1 MSIRPA
7 TDTWHAVE
15 VSEVIARLDTD
26 GEDGLDAAEAA
37 RRLAHFGANA
47 LSGVGGP
54 TRIALLLRQFRDVL
68 VWLLLMAALVS
79 GVLLREWVDA
89 AVIGAIVLLNAVLGY
104 VQEARAES
112 ALARLKEMAAPEA
125 KVIRGGEERLIAA
138 SEIVPGDLVQLEAG
152 DRVPADARAVEAAH
166 LEADESALTGES
178 FPVVKTV
185 APVLV
190 DAGTADRRSMMFAGT
205 VVSTGRGKVLV
216 TATGMNTEV
225 GRLAAMLEVEEPP
238 TPLQVELTR
247 VGKRIAV
254 LAVAIAAIIFLLGV
268 ARDLPAETMFLTAVA
283 LAVAAIPEG
292 LTAVVTVILS
302 RGVSSMARNH
312 AIVRRLPAVEALGSA
327 SVICTDKTGTLT
339 RNEIRVQA
347 LDFADLHVAAQ
358 DARDIDSRTWRY
370 AQVATLCNDARA
382 AVNGPVGDPTE
393 VALLMSVDPAL
404 ASLTELRRR
413 YPRVDELSFDSAR
426 KRMTTLHSD
435 DGGFLLCSKGA
446 PEVIIDRS
454 QRFETSHGPEPLD
467 EQRRR
472 SAMSVSEEFAA
483 RGLRT
488 LALAYRTIPDQ
499 PADLSQEENNL
510 VLIGIVGM
518 SDEVR
523 PEAHRAVEEAQ
534 RAGIRVVMITGD
546 HLVTA
551 VAVARDLNILR
562 PGQIAMSGSELRDI
576 DTDALSDRVDQY
588 AIYARVDPVD
598 KVKIVKAWRSQGD
611 IVAMTGDGIN
621 DAPALRSADIGIGM
635 GSGTDVAKDAAS
647 IVLADDN
654 FATIITAVREGRGIF
669 ANLKKVVYYLL
680 SANVSEVLVMVIGFA
695 VFGSLGQ
702 PLLAT
707 QLLWINLVTDGLPAL
722 ALGVDPPPDG
732 LMDRP
737 PDRRRDILGPLHQL
751 RILWQGALLAAGA
764 LGALVYGYHLRD
776 MPWEYA
782 RTLTFTTLVTL
793 QLLHVYNVRAQG
805 TSVWRLGFG
814 HNNVL
819 AVGVGASLVLQI
831 AVIYTPVGQ
840 RLFDTVAIEPIDWL
854 AISVLTVAPFVL
866 IDLVKQWVLRSHP
879 EWETATD

>member
-1 MSIRPA
+1 MSSRPA
-7 TDTWHAVE
+7 TDAWHAVE
-15 VSEVIARLDTD
+15 VAEVVARLDTD
-26 GEDGLDAAEAA
+26 RERGIETAEAA
-37 RRLAHFGANA
+37 RRLGRFGPNA
-47 LSGVGGP
+47 LSGGGGP
-54 TRIALLLRQFRDVL
+54 TRLDILLRQFRDVL
-68 VWLLLMAALVS
+68 VWLLLVAALVS
-79 GVLLREWVDA
+79 GLLLRQWVDA

-104 VQEARAES
+104 VQEARADD

-125 KVIRGGEERLIAA
+125 KVVRGGEERLVAA
-138 SEIVPGDLVQLEAG
+138 SQVVPGDLVRLEAG
-152 DRVPADARAVEAAH
+152 DRVPADARVVEAAH

-178 FPVVKTV
+178 FPVVKMAGSV
-185 APVLV
+185 PI
-190 DAGTADRRSMMFAGT
+190 DAGTADRRSMVFAGT
-205 VVSTGRGKVLV
+205 VVSTGRGNVLV
-216 TATGMNTEV
+216 TGTGMNTEV
-225 GRLAAMLEVEEPP
+225 GRLAAMLEVEEPQ

-254 LAVAIAAIIFLLGV
+254 LAVVIAAVIFLLGV

-292 LTAVVTVILS
+292 LTAVVTVTLS

-347 LDFADLHVAAQ
+347 LDFADLRVAAQ
-358 DARDIDSRTWRY
+358 DAHDVDGRTWRY
-370 AQVATLCNDARA
+370 AQVAALCNDARA
-382 AVNGPVGDPTE
+382 TANGLVGDPTE
-393 VALLMSVDPAL
+393 VALLMSVDPVL
-404 ASLTELRRR
+404 ASVSELRRQ
-413 YPRVDELSFDSAR
+413 YPRVDEISFDSAR
-426 KRMTTLHSD
+426 KQMTTLHSD

-446 PEVIIDRS
+446 PEVIIERS

-467 EQRRR
+467 EQRRS
-472 SAMSVSEEFAA
+472 SAMTVSDEFAA

-499 PADLSQEENNL
+499 PTDLSQEEDNL

-518 SDEVR
+518 SDELR
-523 PEAHRAVEEAQ
+523 PEARLAVEEAQ
-534 RAGIRVVMITGD
+534 QAGIRIVMITGD

-551 VAVARDLNILR
+551 EAVARNLNIVR
-562 PGQIAMSGSELRDI
+562 PGQITMSGAELRDI
-576 DTDALSDRVDQY
+576 DADTLSDQVDRY
-588 AIYARVDPVD
+588 AVYARVDPID
-598 KVKIVKAWRSQGD
+598 KVKIVKAWRSRGY

-647 IVLADDN
+647 IVIADDN

-669 ANLKKVVYYLL
+669 ANLKKVVYFLL

-695 VFGSLGQ
+695 VFGSLGE

-722 ALGVDPPPDG
+722 ALGVDPLPDG

-764 LGALVYGYHLRD
+764 LGALVYGYYLRD
-776 MPWEYA
+776 MPWEYT

-819 AVGVGASLVLQI
+819 AVGVAASLALQI
-831 AVIYTPVGQ
+831 AVVYTPIGQ
-840 RLFDTVAIEPIDWL
+840 SLFDTVAIEAVDWI
-854 AISVLTVAPFVL
+854 AISLLTVAPFVM
-866 IDLVKQWVLRSHP
+866 IDLIKQWVLRNHP